1 MIVRIHPTIQNRG
14 LSANGLVSTR
24 EMPKGTINSF
34 FKKLE
39 TIKRKYK

>member
-1 MIVRIHPTIQNRG
+1 MNFEQKKRFMRESLH
-14 LSANGLVSTR
+14 VSTR